1 MKMHE
6 LELLLKPHVILER
19 SSDGD
24 DVVLIDSQSG
34 RMNACNE
41 TASAILSQLDAGST
55 LPRLVEALVTRFAVP
70 DAVALRD
77 VNAFLDMLSAEGL
90 LETRQSASGARR
102 PRTAGLL
109 RS

>member
-6 LELLLKPHVILER
+6 FQLSLKSHVILER
-19 SSDGD
+19 SPDNG

-41 TASAILSQLDAGST
+41 TASAILSQLEAGST
-55 LPRLVEALVTRFAVP
+55 LPCLVDALMKHFAVA
-70 DAVALRD
+70 DSVAVRD

-90 LETRQSASGARR
+90 LETTERGAGARR
-102 PRTAGLL
+102 TRTA
-109 RS
+109 